1 MCVQWPLEP
10 LLFVV
15 VGTFCWAPSSSFSNT
30 HPPWPSNCR
39 IWVWN
44 FHNVGRWVMVRSVM
58 SMDLAVSYMQLS
70 TSIDTALVHSSS
82 KAYFG
87 LW

>member
-1 MCVQWPLEP
+1 
-10 LLFVV
+10 
-15 VGTFCWAPSSSFSNT
+15 
-30 HPPWPSNCR
+30 
-39 IWVWN
+39 
-44 FHNVGRWVMVRSVM
+44 MVRSVM

-87 LW
+87 LEGKEAARYYLQSILNASALAKIPYLW